1 MVIDMGI
8 LAIMAYFY
16 IPYKGKLT
24 SDQDTHDDDGQN
36 TQINGRNGH
45 LNDQKQ
51 SFTNKAFN
59 ENEDATKF

>member
-1 MVIDMGI
+1 MGI

-16 IPYKGKLT
+16 VPYKGKST
-24 SDQDTHDDDGQN
+24 SDQDTHGDHGQN
-36 TQINGRNGH
+36 TQINGKNGH
-45 LNDQKQ
+45 LMDQKQ